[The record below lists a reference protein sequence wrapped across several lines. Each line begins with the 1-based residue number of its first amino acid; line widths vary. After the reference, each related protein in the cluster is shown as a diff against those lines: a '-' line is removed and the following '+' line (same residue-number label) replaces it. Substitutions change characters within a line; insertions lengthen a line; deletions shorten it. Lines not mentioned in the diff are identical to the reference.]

1 MLTIVIVLIYLYF
14 KFLLGMSNRIEKFTV
29 DRERSPIPEEWRLV
43 TASWKRLGV
52 VSGLRRTS
60 TLPVVGTFFLRLRC
74 ACVSRCCGPRHR
86 MFPYRTR
93 KASASRRKPCQIT
106 QIPRR
111 PVRLVR
117 HVNHKRRLT

>member
-1 MLTIVIVLIYLYF
+1 MVLIYLYF

-74 ACVSRCCGPRHR
+74 ACVSRCCGPRH
-86 MFPYRTR
+86 
-93 KASASRRKPCQIT
+93 
-106 QIPRR
+106 
-111 PVRLVR
+111 
-117 HVNHKRRLT
+117 